1 MTPAP
6 HTVRIKANLNR
17 VRAAFAGRVIADT
30 RKALTVLET
39 GCLPV
44 FYFPRADVE
53 MSRLS
58 KTDHHTR
65 CPYKGQASYFTLT
78 VDSQSADNAVW
89 SYENPIPAVLA
100 LRGYL
105 AFYPDKVEIQE
116 VAGGEE
122 SVEPHAVHP

>member
-39 GCLPV
+39 GCRPV
-44 FYFPRADVE
+44 LYFPRADVE
-53 MSRLS
+53 MSYLT

-65 CPYKGQASYFTLT
+65 CPYKGQASYYT
-78 VDSQSADNAVW
+78 VAVDGQTGENAVW
-89 SYENPIPAVLA
+89 SYEAPIPAVLA
-100 LRGYL
+100 LKGYM
-105 AFYPDKVEIQE
+105 AFYPDKVEVQE
-116 VAGGEE
+116 VTGGEE
-122 SVEPHAVHP
+122 PIEPHAVHP